1 MWKPTD
7 RRGSCVCVRARA
19 CSLSSSLTCAV
30 SRIYLTLRVF
40 SFCRVY
46 EPKLPERKAAP
57 LNYVGNSYRLEWR
70 QIPTLGDVMYC
81 T

>member
-46 EPKLPERKAAP
+46 EPKLPESCSTELRRKFLSARMEA
-57 LNYVGNSYRLEWR
+57 NSYAR
-70 QIPTLGDVMYC
+70 
-81 T
+81 